1 MHSKER
7 QIGHVCCCLP
17 VPHLRGDVR
26 DVPQHGLRL
35 AGDLLRHLRLGV
47 GRGHVNVVP
56 QDVTSVVDVDD
67 LLPQSRTL
75 QYDKP

>member
-1 MHSKER
+1 M
-7 QIGHVCCCLP
+7 
-17 VPHLRGDVR
+17 
-26 DVPQHGLRL
+26 PQHGLRL

-56 QDVTSVVDVDD
+56 QDVPSVVDVDN

-75 QYDKP
+75 QYDKT